1 MEERL
6 SDNMF
11 SFIVV
16 VFLLFLV
23 PGPAVI
29 ITISQTIKSGR
40 KNGIMTACGIALGDS
55 IHVLFAV
62 LGLSA
67 ILLSSALAFEIV
79 KYIGALYLFYLGIQM
94 LLTKT
99 KQKEKSNLEQMSGS
113 IDKSS
118 SWKSIKQG
126 FLAEILN
133 PKTALF
139 FLAFLPQFI
148 QNDGSS
154 VTLQLFVLGIVFV
167 LMSIAFTSFLAYC
180 TSFIGTKMFKTSGV
194 FANKV
199 EKMVGVIY
207 IGLGIRLALQ
217 TQE

>member
-1 MEERL
+1 
-6 SDNMF
+6 
-11 SFIVV
+11 
-16 VFLLFLV
+16 
-23 PGPAVI
+23 
-29 ITISQTIKSGR
+29 
-40 KNGIMTACGIALGDS
+40 MTDCGIALGDS

-62 LGLSA
+62 LGLST
-67 ILLSSALAFEIV
+67 ILLSSALVFEIV

-99 KQKEKSNLEQMSGS
+99 KQEEKSNFEQTSVS
-113 IDKSS
+113 IDKRS

-126 FLAEILN
+126 FLTEIFN

-139 FLAFLPQFI
+139 FLAFLPQFV

-154 VTLQLFVLGIVFV
+154 VTLQLFALGIVFV
-167 LMSIAFTSFLAYC
+167 IMSIIYTTFLAYC
-180 TSFIGTKMFKTSGV
+180 TSFIGAKMFKTSGI
-194 FANKV
+194 FAHKI
-199 EKMVGVIY
+199 EKIVGVIY

>member
-1 MEERL
+1 
-6 SDNMF
+6 MF

-29 ITISQTIKSGR
+29 NTISQTIKSGR
-40 KNGIMTACGIALGDS
+40 TNGIMTACGIALGDS

-62 LGLSA
+62 LGLT
-67 ILLSSALAFEIV
+67 ILLSSALVFEIV

-99 KQKEKSNLEQMSGS
+99 KQEGKSNFEQTSVS
-113 IDKSS
+113 IDKRS

-126 FLAEILN
+126 FLTEIFN

-139 FLAFLPQFI
+139 FLAFLPQFV

-154 VTLQLFVLGIVFV
+154 VTLQLFALI
-167 LMSIAFTSFLAYC
+167 MSIIYTTFLAYC
-180 TSFIGTKMFKTSGV
+180 TSFIGAKMFKTSGI
-194 FANKV
+194 FAHKI
-199 EKMVGVIY
+199 EKIVGVIY

>member
-1 MEERL
+1 
-6 SDNMF
+6 MF

-67 ILLSSALAFEIV
+67 ILLTSSLAFEIV

-99 KQKEKSNLEQMSGS
+99 KQKEKTNLEQTSVS

-126 FLAEILN
+126 FIAEILN

-167 LMSIAFTSFLAYC
+167 LMSISYTSVLVYC
-180 TSFIGTKMFKTSGV
+180 ASFIGAKIFKTPGV
-194 FANKV
+194 FSNKI
-199 EKMVGVIY
+199 EKIVGLIY

>member
-1 MEERL
+1 MLSETSPHFNGER
-6 SDNMF
+6 F
-11 SFIVV
+11 
-16 VFLLFLV
+16 
-23 PGPAVI
+23 
-29 ITISQTIKSGR
+29 Q
-40 KNGIMTACGIALGDS
+40 
-55 IHVLFAV
+55 
-62 LGLSA
+62 
-67 ILLSSALAFEIV
+67 
-79 KYIGALYLFYLGIQM
+79 LGIQM

-99 KQKEKSNLEQMSGS
+99 KQEEKSNLEQTSVS

-118 SWKSIKQG
+118 SWKSVKQG

-167 LMSIAFTSFLAYC
+167 LMSIVYTTFLAYC
-180 TSFIGTKMFKTSGV
+180 TSFIGAKIFKTSGV
-194 FANKV
+194 FSNKI
-199 EKMVGVIY
+199 EKIVGLIY

>member
-1 MEERL
+1 
-6 SDNMF
+6 MF

-99 KQKEKSNLEQMSGS
+99 KQKEKTNLEQTSVS

-148 QNDGSS
+148 QNDGNS

-167 LMSIAFTSFLAYC
+167 LMSISYTSVLVYC
-180 TSFIGTKMFKTSGV
+180 ASFIGAKIFKTSGV
-194 FANKV
+194 FSNKI
-199 EKMVGVIY
+199 EKIVGLIY
-207 IGLGIRLALQ
+207 IGLGIRLAFQ

>member
-1 MEERL
+1 
-6 SDNMF
+6 MF

-29 ITISQTIKSGR
+29 NTISQTIKSGR
-40 KNGIMTACGIALGDS
+40 TNGIMTACGIALGDS

-62 LGLSA
+62 LGLST
-67 ILLSSALAFEIV
+67 ILLSSALVFEIV

-99 KQKEKSNLEQMSGS
+99 KQEGKSNFEQTSVS
-113 IDKSS
+113 IDKRS

-126 FLAEILN
+126 FLTEIFN

-139 FLAFLPQFI
+139 FLAFLPQFV

-154 VTLQLFVLGIVFV
+154 VTLQLFALGIVFV
-167 LMSIAFTSFLAYC
+167 IMSIIYTTFWLIVQVSLEQKCLKHQAFLHIKSRKLL
-180 TSFIGTKMFKTSGV
+180 V
-194 FANKV
+194 
-199 EKMVGVIY
+199 
-207 IGLGIRLALQ
+207 
-217 TQE
+217 

>member
-1 MEERL
+1 
-6 SDNMF
+6 MF

-79 KYIGALYLFYLGIQM
+79 KYIGAIYLCYLGIRM
-94 LLTKT
+94 LLTKA
-99 KQKEKSNLEQMSGS
+99 KAKEKSNLEQTSMS

-148 QNDGSS
+148 KNDGSS

-167 LMSIAFTSFLAYC
+167 LMSIVYTTFLAYC
-180 TSFIGTKMFKTSGV
+180 TSFIGTKIIKTSGV
-194 FANKV
+194 FANKI
-199 EKMVGVIY
+199 EKIVGLIY

>member
-1 MEERL
+1 
-6 SDNMF
+6 MF

-40 KNGIMTACGIALGDS
+40 TNGIMTDCGIALGDS

-62 LGLSA
+62 LGLST
-67 ILLSSALAFEIV
+67 ILLSSALVFEIV

-99 KQKEKSNLEQMSGS
+99 KQEGKSNFEQTSVS
-113 IDKSS
+113 IDKRS

-126 FLAEILN
+126 FLTEIFN

-139 FLAFLPQFI
+139 FLAFLPQFV

-154 VTLQLFVLGIVFV
+154 VTLQLFALGIVFV
-167 LMSIAFTSFLAYC
+167 IMSIIYTTFLAYC
-180 TSFIGTKMFKTSGV
+180 TSFIGAKMFKTSGI
-194 FANKV
+194 FAHKI
-199 EKMVGVIY
+199 EKIVGVIY

>member
-1 MEERL
+1 
-6 SDNMF
+6 MF
-11 SFIVV
+11 SFIIV

-55 IHVLFAV
+55 MHVLFAV

-79 KYIGALYLFYLGIQM
+79 KYVGAIYLCYLGIRM
-94 LLTKT
+94 VLTKT
-99 KQKEKSNLEQMSGS
+99 KQEEKSTLEQTSV

-148 QNDGSS
+148 QNDGRS

-167 LMSIAFTSFLAYC
+167 LMSIVYTTFLAYC
-180 TSFIGTKMFKTSGV
+180 TSFIGVKMFKTSGI
-194 FANKV
+194 FANKI
-199 EKMVGVIY
+199 EKIVGLIY
-207 IGLGIRLALQ
+207 IGLSIRLALQ

>member
-1 MEERL
+1 
-6 SDNMF
+6 MF

-29 ITISQTIKSGR
+29 NTISQTIKSGR
-40 KNGIMTACGIALGDS
+40 TNGIMTACGIALGDS

-62 LGLSA
+62 LGLST
-67 ILLSSALAFEIV
+67 ILLSSALVFEIV

-99 KQKEKSNLEQMSGS
+99 KQEGKSNFEQTSVS
-113 IDKSS
+113 IDKRS

-126 FLAEILN
+126 FLTEIFN

-139 FLAFLPQFI
+139 FLAFLPQFV

-154 VTLQLFVLGIVFV
+154 VTLQLFALI
-167 LMSIAFTSFLAYC
+167 MSIIYTTFLAYC
-180 TSFIGTKMFKTSGV
+180 TSFIGAKMFKTSGI
-194 FANKV
+194 FAHKI
-199 EKMVGVIY
+199 EKIVGVIY

>member
-1 MEERL
+1 MI
-6 SDNMF
+6 SY
-11 SFIVV
+11 IVV
-16 VFLLFLV
+16 VFLLFLI

-40 KNGIMTACGIALGDS
+40 KNGMMVACGIGLGDT
-55 IHVLFAV
+55 IHVMFAV

-67 ILLSSALAFEIV
+67 ILLSSAVAFEIV
-79 KYIGALYLFYLGIQM
+79 KYIGAIYLFYLGIQM
-94 LLTKT
+94 LLTKA
-99 KQKEKSNLEQMSGS
+99 KQEEKPNLEQTSVN

-118 SWKSIKQG
+118 SWKSMKQG
-126 FLAEILN
+126 FLTEILN

-154 VTLQLFVLGIVFV
+154 VTLQLLLLGIVFV
-167 LMSIAFTSFLAYC
+167 LMSLIYTFVLVYC
-180 TSFIGTKMFKTSGV
+180 TNFIGAKMFKTSSV
-194 FANKV
+194 FSDKV
-199 EKMVGVIY
+199 EKIVGLIY